1 MVRLALESDIHRISL
16 SYARAFS
23 DDPVWRWLI
32 PSDDFIGRMMIF
44 GVGVLGHAAVPY
56 GTVYTT
62 DDGVSAAVWT
72 APGHQD
78 TAETQKA
85 LGTTF
90 ESCFGTNLERFQQS
104 FGLMAARR
112 PHLAHWYLAGLATH
126 PDWQGQGLASSV
138 MRPVLEQCD
147 AENIPAYLE
156 ATKEGNVPFYQCHG
170 FELTNAMELPGSGPT
185 VYLMLRK
192 PQWRV

>member
-1 MVRLALESDIHRISL
+1 MVRLAMDSDIQRISL

-32 PSDDFIGRMMIF
+32 PSDNFMDRMMIF
-44 GVGVLGHAAVPY
+44 GVGVLRHTAVPS

-62 DDGVSAAVWT
+62 DDGVSAAIWT

-78 TAETQKA
+78 TAEAQKA
-85 LGTTF
+85 LVTTF
-90 ESCFGTNLERFQQS
+90 ESCFGTNLERFQRS
-104 FGLMAARR
+104 FGLMAAKR
-112 PHLAHWYLAGLATH
+112 PHFAHWYLAGLATH

-147 AENIPAYLE
+147 AEHISAHLE
-156 ATKEGNVPFYQCHG
+156 ATKEVNVPFYQRRG
-170 FELTNAMELPGSGPT
+170 FEVTNTIELPGGGPT
-185 VYLMLRK
+185 VYLMSRN
-192 PQWRV
+192 PQPRA